1 MAITCFFAPPGSG
14 KSCALSLIANKE
26 LKRIK
31 KGKSKYKYVFTNF
44 AVVGCYRINL
54 KDFEKYYIHDSL
66 IILDEVTMEADSRDW
81 KNISKN
87 FVNFVVTHRHLN
99 NDIICAVQD
108 YTRLEKTLRS
118 NVDRLYFLQRSPL
131 PFFRRWTRAKQI
143 FRELNINEYTSELT
157 LGYRFSTWVD
167 RTFRKSMYRRF
178 YLPKAYGL
186 FDSFDPYGLDKRKEM
201 PVVMWDFGLMTPPAG
216 QAGS

>member
-14 KSCALSLIANKE
+14 KSCALALIAQKE

-31 KGKSKYKYVFTNF
+31 KGKSRYKYVFTNF
-44 AVVGCYRINL
+44 AVVGCYKISL
-54 KDFEKYYIHDSL
+54 KDFDRYFIHDAL

-81 KNISKN
+81 KNMSKG

-99 NDIICAVQD
+99 NDIITAVQD
-108 YTRLEKTLRS
+108 FTRLEKTLRS
-118 NVDRLYFLQRSPL
+118 NVDRLYFLSRSPL
-131 PFFRRWTRAKQI
+131 PFFRRWARAKQI
-143 FRELNINEYTSELT
+143 FRELNINAYSSDLT

-167 RTFRKSMYRRF
+167 RTFRKSLYRKF

-186 FDSFDPYGLDKRKEM
+186 FDSFDPYGLDQRPEKSL
-201 PVVMWDFGLMTPPAG
+201 VLWFPP
-216 QAGS
+216 